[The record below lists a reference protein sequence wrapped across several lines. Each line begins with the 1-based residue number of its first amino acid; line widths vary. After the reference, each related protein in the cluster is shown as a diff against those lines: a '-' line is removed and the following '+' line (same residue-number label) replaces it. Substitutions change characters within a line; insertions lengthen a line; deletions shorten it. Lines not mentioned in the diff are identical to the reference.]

1 MRRQINKKGS
11 PDARRMRENVMLICL
26 NYGLTGANF
35 IISSIFESN
44 PSDPSDPD
52 FRYGMLIGIVM
63 LCMVPLSYFDDRKEM
78 CGKLNVVATS
88 IGLLGL
94 SLWISYMYLSWW
106 YMIPYA
112 VKVVIS
118 MSIVYIKHTRH
129 KKKKPK

>member
-11 PDARRMRENVMLICL
+11 PDARRMQENVMLICL

-44 PSDPSDPD
+44 PSDPD

-78 CGKLNVVATS
+78 CGIFNVVGTS
-88 IGLLGL
+88 IVHLGL

-112 VKVVIS
+112 VEVVIS
-118 MSIVYIKHTRH
+118 MSVVYIRHTRH